1 MAPTKPAWRVPCGA
15 SAVYNESVNWIFRL
29 AECGVIALFLACV
42 GHAGRLAKRRTG
54 DSDGDNVS
62 SRQGVSVLLS
72 AALFAWLFED
82 LNVLQA
88 TGRGAYSYNSR
99 FVFLDQ
105 VPLFIVLAW
114 AVILWTAMRLTD
126 TLPLRL
132 PARIAADATLAVLLD
147 LSFDATAIRHFFWW
161 WHGVGFDEAWFGV
174 PAGNFFGWLL
184 VSLSF
189 SGLTRGL
196 DFLTRLKPS
205 QSAPTRWRQWRPL
218 LQLCVVPPLAFV
230 LYRALESAVNFGL
243 QRAGWTSD
251 RAALLAFFA
260 VLFLLGASTLWPSRP
275 SPSPLPE
282 AATPEGARREV
293 ALRQRQEAWC
303 LWCRAA
309 FHVFAVVGLLAL
321 PARGLA
327 ATQKPAM
334 LGIAGLVW
342 ALDWVYQ
349 KCLRVNRSA

>member
-1 MAPTKPAWRVPCGA
+1 MCHTAR
-15 SAVYNESVNWIFRL
+15 AVYNESVNWIFRL

-42 GHAGRLAKRRTG
+42 WHAWRLAERHGGNSKG
-54 DSDGDNVS
+54 DSVS
-62 SRQGVSVLLS
+62 QGQGLSVLLS

-88 TGRGAYSYNSR
+88 TGRGAYSYHPR

-126 TLPLRL
+126 TMPLRL
-132 PARIAADATLAVLLD
+132 PARVAADATLAVLLD

-184 VSLSF
+184 VALSF

-196 DFLTRLKPS
+196 DWLAHRKPS
-205 QSAPTRWRQWRPL
+205 QSAPSRWRQWRPL

-230 LYRALESAVNFGL
+230 LYRALESTVNFAL
-243 QRAGWTSD
+243 QRAAWTSD

-260 VLFLLGASTLWPSRP
+260 VLFLIGASALCMPRPPVSTL
-275 SPSPLPE
+275 
-282 AATPEGARREV
+282 PEGATAKSAAADGVSRKK
-293 ALRQRQEAWC
+293 QEAWC

-309 FHVFAVVGLLAL
+309 FHVFALVGLLVL
-321 PARGLA
+321 PARGLTA
-327 ATQKPAM
+327 AQKPAM

-349 KCLRVNRSA
+349 KCLRFNR